1 MVLRNVYR
9 VIDAKHHAFGQEP
22 GRSTVLLKTTS
33 KLGTRRRPIGLLAV
47 LFAAGVLW
55 NISVA
60 HARKPADV
68 FKRQIIL
75 STKAFPSSFKNDK
88 AFIRYMKK
96 AHKKRIVYPDSN
108 RLTIRF
114 MAFFSKP
121 IRTTE
126 FTALVYDLTD
136 RNRLVATVPVAPSQ
150 RETRILASAFDI
162 ERRDFPE
169 EHKYRVMIAVGSTA
183 LAQAQFTIKESKK
196 NRAERVKREK
206 SLKRGRSVDFS
217 R

>member
-1 MVLRNVYR
+1 MS
-9 VIDAKHHAFGQEP
+9 
-22 GRSTVLLKTTS
+22 GRLA
-33 KLGTRRRPIGLLAV
+33 GLIASIFWVGL
-47 LFAAGVLW
+47 LW
-55 NISVA
+55 NISA
-60 HARKPADV
+60 ANARNPADV

-96 AHKKRIVYPDSN
+96 AHKKRIVYPETN

-126 FTALVYDLTD
+126 FTALIYDLTD

-169 EHKYRVMIAVGSTA
+169 EHKYRVMIAIGSTA

-196 NRAERVKREK
+196 NRGERLKREK
-206 SLKRGRSVDFS
+206 ALKGGRSVDFS